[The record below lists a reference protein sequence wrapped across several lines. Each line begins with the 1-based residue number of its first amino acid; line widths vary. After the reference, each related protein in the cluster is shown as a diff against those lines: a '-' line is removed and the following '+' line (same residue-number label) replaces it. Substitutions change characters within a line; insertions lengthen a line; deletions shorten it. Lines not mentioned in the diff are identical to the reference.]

1 MHSSKGEF
9 LQKEQI
15 IQIAKELHNARME
28 TSPVE
33 QYSKNIQDF
42 KIPDAYSIQELGI
55 KMREESGEKIIGYKM
70 GLTSKAKRDQM
81 NLKEPCYG
89 VLTDKMEIADQG
101 IFSMA
106 NSIHP
111 KIEPEIFFKIS
122 RDLEGHVTRN
132 EVVESISW
140 VGAALEILDSRY
152 EQFKYFS
159 LEDVVADNSSSSHF
173 ILGKNLMH
181 PEDLDIENLK
191 MVLRVD
197 GKDIE
202 QGVSRDIS
210 GNPLDSVVELVH
222 LLAERNKMLPK
233 DSIVLAGAATPA
245 LALNPGM
252 HIDLEVDLLGHV
264 DLVVAP

>member
-15 IQIAKELHNARME
+15 TQIATELHQARIGH
-28 TSPVE
+28 TPVG
-33 QYSKNIQDF
+33 QYSKNIEDF
-42 KIPDAYSIQELGI
+42 KISSAYSIQEEGI
-55 KMREESGEKIIGYKM
+55 MIREESGETVIGYKM
-70 GLTSKAKRDQM
+70 GLTSKAKREQM

-89 VLTDKMEIADQG
+89 VLTDKMEIADKG

-106 NSIHP
+106 TSIHP

-122 RDLEGHVTRN
+122 RDLQGQVTRN
-132 EVVESISW
+132 EVIESISW

-152 EQFKYFS
+152 DQFKYFS

-173 ILGKNLMH
+173 ILGKNLM
-181 PEDLDIENLK
+181 PPQDLDLENLK

-197 GKDIE
+197 GKDSEKGIS
-202 QGVSRDIS
+202 GDIS
-210 GNPLDSVVELVH
+210 GNPLDSVVQLVH
-222 LLAERNKMLPK
+222 LLAERNKNLPK
-233 DSIVLAGAATPA
+233 DSIVLAGAATSA
-245 LALNPGM
+245 LALSPGM